1 MGEFSQKAL
10 GRRIAYLRKKLGL
23 KQKDLASF
31 LGKTVAAVASWEV
44 GRNLVPTDVVAK
56 LVKEYKVNPLWL
68 FFGEG
73 SMFLKEVTSEIE
85 EEKLRL
91 LKKLKGKFLLIKE
104 TADDMIKSGKYQVSA
119 GKKLEK
125 LLEEILGEE

>member
-1 MGEFSQKAL
+1 LGEFSQKAL